1 MPYFPRAIEEVIHS
15 LISKYPIL
23 AVTGPRQSGKTTLL
37 KNMLP
42 GYRYVS
48 LENTDNRYFAE
59 RDPNG
64 FLAR

>member
-1 MPYFPRAIEEVIHS
+1 
-15 LISKYPIL
+15 
-23 AVTGPRQSGKTTLL
+23 
-37 KNMLP
+37 MLP